1 MLPGRQ
7 GTWMTHIS
15 SKNVKWYSLAVPH
28 RAKHVTNTR
37 PSNCSLGYLLQGNGR
52 FIVLQNEH

>member
-1 MLPGRQ
+1 MKYHYKSIRMAKKRKKRQHQMLPGRQ

-28 RAKHVTNTR
+28 RAKHVTNT
-37 PSNCSLGYLLQGNGR
+37 
-52 FIVLQNEH
+52 